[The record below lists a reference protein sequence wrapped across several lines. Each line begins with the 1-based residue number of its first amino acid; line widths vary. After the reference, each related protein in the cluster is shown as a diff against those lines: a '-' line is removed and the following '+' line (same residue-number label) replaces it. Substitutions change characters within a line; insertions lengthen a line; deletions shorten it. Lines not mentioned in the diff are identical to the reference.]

1 MTVSNIL
8 QHKGS
13 DVVSVSAN
21 CSLQEAATILA
32 TKRIGAIMV
41 LSGDEIEG
49 VLSERD
55 LVRGIADGGGDCLK
69 DTVAS
74 VMTPSVITCSPSD
87 TIKTVTNTM
96 SSKRIRHLPVV
107 EDGKLVGM
115 ISIGDVVKAKIAKA
129 ELEAEA
135 LKTYIGTVS

>member
-8 QHKGS
+8 HHKGS

-21 CSLQEAATILA
+21 CSLQEAASILT
-32 TKRIGAIMV
+32 TKRIGALMV
-41 LSGDEIEG
+41 MSGDEIEG

-55 LVRGIADGGGDCLK
+55 LVRAIADGGGGCLK
-69 DTVAS
+69 DTVAT
-74 VMTPSVITCSPSD
+74 VMTPSVITCSPTDSV
-87 TIKTVTNTM
+87 TTVMNTM

-107 EDGKLVGM
+107 SEGKLMGM
-115 ISIGDVVKAKIAKA
+115 VSIGDVVKAKIAKA
-129 ELEAEA
+129 ELEADA